1 MTFATISMS
10 FSARELNPRST
21 MIRSSSQTPTPSADV
36 EACRL
41 AAAVA
46 RGDEAAFRELYDR
59 YHSRLYRLVV
69 VLNRGDEAVAHD
81 VVQSA
86 MLTAAA
92 KLKPA
97 KSEAHLWNWLARVA
111 RQHLGKA
118 WRHQQ
123 REPTLVTLANLPE
136 SANVIEPDAVLE
148 ESLDAALLALD
159 EEDRKAVEW
168 FYFDGLS
175 HKEIAERLDA
185 TPKAVSSRLER
196 ARIKLRSLLTRIL
209 AHET

>member
-1 MTFATISMS
+1 MTFATISMP

-21 MIRSSSQTPTPSADV
+21 MIRSSSQTPASSADA

-41 AAAVA
+41 AGAVA
-46 RGDEAAFRELYDR
+46 RGDEVAFRELYDR

-69 VLNRGDEAVAHD
+69 VLTRGDEAVAHN

-97 KSEAHLWNWLARVA
+97 ESEEHLWNWLARVA
-111 RQHLGKA
+111 RQHLVKS
-118 WRHQQ
+118 WRQQQ
-123 REPTLVTLANLPE
+123 REPTLVSLADLSE
-136 SANVIEPDAVLE
+136 SADVIEPDAVLE
-148 ESLDAALLALD
+148 EGLDAALLALD

-196 ARIKLRSLLTRIL
+196 ARVKLHSLLTRIL
-209 AHET
+209 SHES